1 MASGRVLS
9 ASLAVVMRVG
19 RTRIQGNFDMY
30 NALNA
35 SPVLLLNTTY
45 GPNWEQPTQILP
57 GRLFKLGA
65 QVTF

>member
-1 MASGRVLS
+1 L
-9 ASLAVVMRVG
+9 
-19 RTRIQGNFDMY
+19 Y

-57 GRLFKLGA
+57 GRLFKFGA